1 MVVDFSFHCHPC
13 HFTKFTAGV
22 TDTIDPVIVNCP
34 TDITQTVAAGQTS
47 AAVTWTPPTAT
58 DDTTPTGQVVS
69 FTTHSPGQQ
78 FPVGTT
84 PVSYI
89 FRDLAGNE
97 ATCSFNV
104 IVQSELCIVFLLYE
118 SSNVAINV
126 ICFV

>member
-1 MVVDFSFHCHPC
+1 MVDDFSFNCHPC

-22 TDTIDPVIVNCP
+22 TDTIDPVIANCP
-34 TDITQTVAAGQTS
+34 TDITQTVAAGQTT
-47 AAVTWTPPTAT
+47 ATVTWTPPTAT
-58 DDTTPTGQVVS
+58 DNVTPVNQITTVA
-69 FTTHSPGQQ
+69 THAPGQQ

-104 IVQSELCIVFLLYE
+104 VVQSELWVL
-118 SSNVAINV
+118 SV
-126 ICFV
+126 